1 MDNSFSNLEEKLKK
15 NLNRVK
21 KEKASIPE
29 REQKSFKYE
38 TSGKRKLTF
47 YMTQSC
53 EGMLNELYTSKLLM
67 GEKIDK
73 SSLICEAIELL
84 FKKFKGV

>member
-1 MDNSFSNLEEKLKK
+1 MENSFNSLEEKLKN
-15 NLNRVK
+15 NLKKVK
-21 KEKASIPE
+21 KDKTVIPE
-29 REQKSFKYE
+29 KETKNFKYE
-38 TSGKRKLTF
+38 ASGKRKLTF

-53 EGMLNELYTSKLLM
+53 EGMLNEMFTSRLMM
-67 GEKIDK
+67 GEKVDK